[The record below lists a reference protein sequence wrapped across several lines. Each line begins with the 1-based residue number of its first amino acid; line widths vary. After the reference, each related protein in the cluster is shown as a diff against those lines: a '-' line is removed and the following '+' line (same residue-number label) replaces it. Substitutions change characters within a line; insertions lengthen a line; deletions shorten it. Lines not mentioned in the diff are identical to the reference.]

1 MEALSTLLPFL
12 FFVLTRSHDNS
23 LNGESCEESSTSM
36 SDEESGLEN
45 LIEDSES
52 IGDQERKFW

>member
-1 MEALSTLLPFL
+1 MALS

-23 LNGESCEESSTSM
+23 LNDESCEASSTSM
-36 SDEESGLEN
+36 SDEESELEN
-45 LIEDSES
+45 LTEDSES